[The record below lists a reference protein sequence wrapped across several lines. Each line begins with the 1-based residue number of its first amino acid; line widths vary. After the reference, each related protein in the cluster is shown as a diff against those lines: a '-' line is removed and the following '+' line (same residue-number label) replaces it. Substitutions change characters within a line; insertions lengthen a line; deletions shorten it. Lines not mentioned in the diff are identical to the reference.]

1 MQNFGKINE
10 TFKDILVDSIISKDE
25 KGKKIFNSYIK
36 ALKENKTLSTQYEIY
51 NLIENKV
58 VTDRIKSSE
67 YVSEVISILKGLGK
81 DKIISENA
89 KLVKY
94 LIKQGYKITNDD
106 YENKEL
112 HENIDI
118 LIMKE
123 KTVKNLKAILESST
137 FINDRINNN
146 VEIISEGEVTTFPNS
161 VVGPIMVEKFNN
173 KYDNLTDIEKL
184 VITSVIKGSEVER
197 EELYTDTIK
206 ECIDLVNEQLM
217 ECTIDEKDKL
227 LQVKDKLLRF
237 KYNEVN
243 YISEIS
249 NIVGLKSNLIK

>member
-25 KGKKIFNSYIK
+25 KGKKIFNSYVK

-51 NLIENKV
+51 NLIECKV
-58 VTDRIKSSE
+58 ETDGVKSSE

-81 DKIISENA
+81 DTIISENA

-94 LIKQGYKITNDD
+94 LAKHGYKVTKNT
-106 YENKEL
+106 YENKDL

-118 LIMKE
+118 LVMKE
-123 KTVKNLKAILESST
+123 KTVKNLQTILESNT
-137 FINDRINNN
+137 FINDKINNN

-161 VVGPIMVEKFNN
+161 VVGPIMVEKFNS
-173 KYDNLTDIEKL
+173 KYDNLTEIEKS
-184 VITSVIKGSEVER
+184 VIESVIKGTEIER
-197 EELYTDTIK
+197 EELYTGTII
-206 ECIDLVNEQLM
+206 ECIDLVNEQLT

-237 KYNEVN
+237 KYNETN

-249 NIVGLKSNLIK
+249 NIVGLKSNLI